1 MFKTKKL
8 SAISIASLMLLS
20 TLFSCSFTDREKA
33 DFVREEKIHELN
45 KMKDLIIDN
54 VKDPTSINNVFS
66 KFESKISES
75 NIIKEMTSLY
85 DSCLK
90 EVYSLIP
97 VKEEFVFKGLD
108 YGENKKLFHS
118 VDEFILR
125 NNLAGIPISS
135 TRTLNL
141 NSTTYEQWEEF
152 FGENGTK
159 CQTAKE
165 NYWDVKPFLS
175 NKHFLKGLTLCLD
188 KELFKD
194 ETSGEKYRIDYTKS
208 DYFNYD
214 LDLSRKYFSIALDEL
229 KEYYKNDSSRPIKLK
244 MEIAFGS
251 LFENDIALFEKLKNS
266 IETAFNDKKVT
277 KGDYNLEV
285 VSWCGEYF
293 SSVFPEKS
301 YCGQFDLSY
310 PKISSSSFI
319 PYEFYKMLSTDLG
332 ISGHLTVNWNFD
344 TSDVEKDSIVYDGYR
359 YSYDTI
365 VSALN

>member
-1 MFKTKKL
+1 MFKIKKFSAL
-8 SAISIASLMLLS
+8 SISVLLS
-20 TLFSCSFTDREKA
+20 ITTLFSCSFTDREKV
-33 DFVREEKIHELN
+33 DFVKEEKIHELN
-45 KMKDLIIDN
+45 KMKDLISDN

-66 KFESKISES
+66 KFENKILES

-244 MEIAFGS
+244 MEIAFGT

-277 KGDYNLEV
+277 KGDYYLEV
-285 VSWCGEYF
+285 VSWCGKYF
-293 SSVFPEKS
+293 TSVFPEKS